1 MMQSNDTCNA
11 AANSSH
17 KKRVK
22 VPKRGPGVAEL
33 EKMMRGQNGIHT
45 TDKRISELSD
55 GNQYDSTHFSSKH
68 LYSESNPFWSY
79 FGTVFKTNHESSPS
93 PLKKMVSMTQ
103 SHSSTVESDLIPS
116 FSYYNRPLRSSINDS
131 NQECYRDVPAFATA
145 EVPSPPPLH
154 LFPVQPCQV
163 IEVRLSGLRFSGRD
177 VIPWPL
183 LVGVHGGA
191 PSV

>member
-93 PLKKMVSMTQ
+93 PLKKVNFLTLFNI
-103 SHSSTVESDLIPS
+103 TLY
-116 FSYYNRPLRSSINDS
+116 SYFYL
-131 NQECYRDVPAFATA
+131 
-145 EVPSPPPLH
+145 
-154 LFPVQPCQV
+154 LF
-163 IEVRLSGLRFSGRD
+163 E
-177 VIPWPL
+177 
-183 LVGVHGGA
+183 
-191 PSV
+191 